1 MVREK
6 NDFQPL
12 LRTAVDAQE
21 QQLVYGY
28 WQDAWRR
35 LKQNKIAMLGLGVIV
50 FLVVLAIFGPIFSSM
65 TYAEQ
70 DLLHTNQGPS
80 AAHWFGTDHLGRDL
94 FIRVLY
100 GARISLSIGFV
111 VSILN
116 CCIGVVYGGIA
127 GYFGGMTDRIMMN
140 IVDVLYGVPSLLY
153 VILLMVIFKPGLTTI
168 FIAMGI
174 SFWLQMAR
182 TVRGGNPGN
191 ERAGISVMSA
201 LLYRKERLWALWAS
215 QAVARV

>member
-182 TVRGGNPGN
+182 TVRG
-191 ERAGISVMSA
+191 EILAM
-201 LLYRKERLWALWAS
+201 KE
-215 QAVARV
+215 QEFP